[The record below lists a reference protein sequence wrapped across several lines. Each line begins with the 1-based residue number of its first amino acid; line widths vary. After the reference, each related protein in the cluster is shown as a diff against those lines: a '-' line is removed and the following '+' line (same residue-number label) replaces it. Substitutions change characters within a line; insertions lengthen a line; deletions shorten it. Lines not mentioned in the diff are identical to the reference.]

1 MSASADTG
9 FSPSVLEFLRDL
21 ERNNNRDW
29 FAARKEFY
37 QTEVLGQ
44 LATTMQ
50 ATTAALARRR
60 ISLAAEPKKS
70 VFRIYRDTRF
80 SADKSPYKTNLGVV
94 FWHGGEKN
102 RPGVLYLHIQADGSF
117 AAAGFYQPEA
127 AFLNQFR
134 ESIVDRWKA
143 FEKAVQ
149 QLGAKGLP
157 LGEGEALK
165 RVPRGFESFSEA
177 PCARYLKLK
186 SFIVHRPLSAEV
198 VCSPDLSRHLVELA
212 ADALPLL
219 RFGWEIKGR

>member
-1 MSASADTG
+1 MSAGANTG
-9 FSPSVLEFLRDL
+9 FSPSVLKFLRDL

-29 FAARKEFY
+29 FAGKKEFY
-37 QTEVLGQ
+37 QNEVLGQ
-44 LATTMQ
+44 LASTMKV
-50 ATTAALARRR
+50 TTAALALRR
-60 ISLAAEPKKS
+60 IPLAAEPKKS

-94 FWHGGEKN
+94 FWHEGEKK
-102 RPGVLYLHIQADGSF
+102 RPGVLYLHVAASDSF
-117 AAAGFYQPEA
+117 AAAGFYQPEPT
-127 AFLNQFR
+127 FLTQFR
-134 ESIVDRWKA
+134 ETIVDRWKV

-149 QLGAKGLP
+149 QLATKDLP

-186 SFIVHRPLSAEV
+186 SFIVHRPLSAEA
-198 VCSPDLSRHLVELA
+198 VCSPDLSQHLVDLA

-219 RFGWEIKGR
+219 RFGWEIKHR

>member
-1 MSASADTG
+1 MSAAANTG

-29 FAARKEFY
+29 FAGRKEFY

-44 LATTMQ
+44 LASAMQ
-50 ATTAALARRR
+50 DTTAALARKR
-60 ISLAAEPKKS
+60 IPLAAEPKKS

-94 FWHGGEKN
+94 FWHEGEKN
-102 RPGVLYLHIQADGSF
+102 RPGVLYLHIQADDSF
-117 AAAGFYQPEA
+117 AAAGFYQPEP
-127 AFLNQFR
+127 AFLTHFR
-134 ESIVDRWKA
+134 ESIVDRWKV

-149 QLGAKGLP
+149 QLAAKNLP

-165 RVPRGFESFSEA
+165 RVPRGFEGFGEA

-186 SFIVHRPLSAEV
+186 SFIVHRPLSAEI
-198 VCSPDLSRHLVELA
+198 VCSPGLSQYLVDLA

-219 RFGWEIKGR
+219 RFGWEIGRA